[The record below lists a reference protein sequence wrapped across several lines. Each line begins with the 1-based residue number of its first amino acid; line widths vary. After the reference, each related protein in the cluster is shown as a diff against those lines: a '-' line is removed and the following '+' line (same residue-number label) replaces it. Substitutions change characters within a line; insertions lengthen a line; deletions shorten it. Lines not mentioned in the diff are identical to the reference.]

1 MKVHA
6 NNFIEPPQ
14 EENQDQMPMTNQGSF
29 MTFLVIWGITEI
41 LYSFRLVLEGNIL
54 REITELLRLDLSR
67 LGFLKKFLAKNVALS
82 VEEDKISGLLN
93 RGGIAD
99 LALL

>member
-29 MTFLVIWGITEI
+29 MTF
-41 LYSFRLVLEGNIL
+41 
-54 REITELLRLDLSR
+54 EL
-67 LGFLKKFLAKNVALS
+67 
-82 VEEDKISGLLN
+82 SGELQKYYTVS
-93 RGGIAD
+93 D
-99 LALL
+99 